1 MADYKVTDT
10 ELTSIANAIRTKGST
25 QAQLEFPTGFV
36 SAINAIPSGGGGG
49 EYHRIRYYNN
59 SGDVLLYTEY
69 FLDGSHPTRSED
81 YAAEPNGTTPVDL
94 SLVSI
99 SIDVYMIAPDDY
111 HVSNDGTLGVLV
123 YNDCNV
129 WFFNGYTK
137 TAGDT
142 TIPSELIQYAP
153 SGSVAVYQAKAYNS
167 SNSDVWFSNIG
178 FYGNTIR
185 SWTTDDRATS
195 AVDGA
200 WAVVEVPKR
209 ADTPYVT
216 ISGATCQ
223 NVLYMSPAEYYELH
237 PIESD

>member
-49 EYHRIRYYNN
+49 EYHRIRYYNS
-59 SGDVLLYTEY
+59 SGSVLFDTEY
-69 FLDGSHPTRSED
+69 FLDGSHPVKRGN

-94 SLVSI
+94 SLVST
-99 SIDVYMIAPDDY
+99 STDVYMIAPDNY
-111 HVSNDGTLGVLV
+111 RVSNDGTLGVLV
-123 YNDCNV
+123 YNDYSV

-137 TAGDT
+137 SAGDT
-142 TIPSELIQYAP
+142 TVPSELIQYAP
-153 SGSVAVYQAKAYNS
+153 SASANVYQAKAYNS
-167 SNSDVWFSNIG
+167 SNSDLWLSNIG
-178 FYGNTIR
+178 FYGDTIR
-185 SWTTDDRATS
+185 SWVTDNRSTT

-200 WAVVEVPKR
+200 WAVVEVPKQSW
-209 ADTPYVT
+209 TQVES
-216 ISGATCQ
+216 IGGAQCQ
-223 NVLYMSPAEYYELH
+223 ITEYMSPMEYYALH